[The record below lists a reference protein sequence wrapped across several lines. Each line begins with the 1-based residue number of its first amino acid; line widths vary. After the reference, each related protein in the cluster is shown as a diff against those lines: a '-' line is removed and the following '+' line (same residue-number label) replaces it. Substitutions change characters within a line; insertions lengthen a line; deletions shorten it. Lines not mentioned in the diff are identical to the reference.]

1 MEMGTER
8 EWENE
13 WRKGKGKGKGK
24 EKKEKEKLW
33 PMAAH
38 SQPPSRPRGW
48 QRCPVLPVPCQGH
61 PQGLSCP
68 VLPVPC
74 QGHPRAPGLGGS
86 AVTAQRSLLAIS
98 ACERS
103 LHFPKEG
110 KRMRNIT
117 SQLGWSTERQDGDQR
132 GSSEELLP
140 GKERCPRDAAGMARS
155 LLRFAGL
162 SPAPRTA
169 AVTCAPRRE
178 EPPSVV
184 TAAPGMLLVWPV
196 GFLAVPISGAA
207 TLGTLVG
214 TPRNSHT
221 RGWVLVSRGGDCPR
235 VISNPRVVERFGLQ
249 GTLKII
255 QSHPLPWAGTPS
267 TGPGCSKP
275 RPGTLPG
282 MDGAATAPACPC
294 GLQGGHRHEE
304 VAAFSVSRGTFQS
317 PPGRCYRPL
326 LTPCPGCPQHSAF
339 EPAELCCSPGKPFPS
354 LISKLPEPEPVPIP

>member
-162 SPAPRTA
+162 SPAPSRCHLRPSEGRA
-169 AVTCAPRRE
+169 ALGCHSGPGDAAGVARR
-178 EPPSVV
+178 V
-184 TAAPGMLLVWPV
+184 PGRAHLWSCH
-196 GFLAVPISGAA
+196 SGD
-207 TLGTLVG
+207 
-214 TPRNSHT
+214 T
-221 RGWVLVSRGGDCPR
+221 RGDTPEQPHAGLGAGVAWWGLPTRNIKPEGRGAVRAARDIEDHPVAPPAVGRDTFHWTRLLQAPSWNTSRDGWGSHSSCVSLWFTGWAQTRGGRSFFSLTWD
-235 VISNPRVVERFGLQ
+235 ISEPSWQVLP
-249 GTLKII
+249 TPA
-255 QSHPLPWAGTPS
+255 HPLPGLPS
-267 TGPGCSKP
+267 
-275 RPGTLPG
+275 
-282 MDGAATAPACPC
+282 A
-294 GLQGGHRHEE
+294 
-304 VAAFSVSRGTFQS
+304 
-317 PPGRCYRPL
+317 
-326 LTPCPGCPQHSAF
+326 
-339 EPAELCCSPGKPFPS
+339 LC
-354 LISKLPEPEPVPIP
+354 L